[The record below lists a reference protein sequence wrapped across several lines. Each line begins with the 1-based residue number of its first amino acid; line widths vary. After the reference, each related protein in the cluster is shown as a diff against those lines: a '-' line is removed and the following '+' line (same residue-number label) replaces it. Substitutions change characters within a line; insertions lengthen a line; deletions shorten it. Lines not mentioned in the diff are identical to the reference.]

1 MRKQV
6 LLVWGYKGSS
16 CFNTGL
22 TEIAKE
28 TGDREILS
36 TICCHLEERVRDPSG
51 FYARNEKNSAHFD
64 GLGPRAISLYKGMR
78 SRDREVTCQ
87 RSYRTLKAANQKS
100 CHPWVYVSNLS

>member
-6 LLVWGYKGSS
+6 LLVSGYKGSS

-22 TEIAKE
+22 TEVAKE
-28 TGDREILS
+28 TGDREISS

-51 FYARNEKNSAHFD
+51 FYARNEKSSAYFD

-78 SRDREVTCQ
+78 SRDWEVTCQ
-87 RSYRTLKAANQKS
+87 RNYLNLKATFFFI
-100 CHPWVYVSNLS
+100 P